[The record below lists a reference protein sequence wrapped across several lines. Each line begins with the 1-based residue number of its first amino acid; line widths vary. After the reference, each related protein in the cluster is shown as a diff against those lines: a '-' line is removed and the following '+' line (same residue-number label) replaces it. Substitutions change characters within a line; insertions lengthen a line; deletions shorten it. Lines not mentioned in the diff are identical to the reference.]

1 MKVGFVG
8 LGNQGA
14 PMARMIDRG
23 GFELY
28 LWARRA
34 ASLEPF
40 ADTGATAVE
49 RLADLGE
56 RCDLIGVC
64 VVDDRDVAQVALE
77 PDGLLAT
84 MRPDAILVI
93 HSTVHP
99 ETCKRVAERA
109 GQVGVH
115 VLDAPVSGSGQAAL
129 SQTLSVLAGGEDAVF
144 ARARPVLEC
153 YGNPI
158 SHLGPLGSGQLAKLL
173 NNVAF
178 YANLRVAATVLT
190 VADEFGMERKALIE
204 VMKASSGRSMGLDTA
219 AGDLSSSMVDHI
231 LTMGRKD
238 LELAGDIVAPG
249 SALATLA
256 AESKKGL
263 LAALV
268 ARNE

>member
-1 MKVGFVG
+1 MQVGFVG

-14 PMARMIDRG
+14 PMARMIGRG
-23 GFELY
+23 GFDLY

-40 ADTGATAVE
+40 KDTGAAAAE

-64 VVDDRDVAQVALE
+64 VVNDRDVEQVVLE
-77 PDGLLAT
+77 PEGLLNS
-84 MRPDAILVI
+84 MRPDTILVI

-99 ETCKRVAERA
+99 GTCQRVAERA

-129 SQTLSVLAGGEDAVF
+129 SQTLSVLVGGDEAVF
-144 ARARPVLEC
+144 ARARPVFEC

-158 SHLGPLGSGQLAKLL
+158 SHLGPLGSGQMAKLL

-178 YANLRVAATVLT
+178 YANLRAAATVLT
-190 VADEFGMERKALIE
+190 VADEFGMDRNALIE

-219 AGDLSSSMVDHI
+219 AGDLSSAMVDHI

-238 LELAGDIVAPG
+238 LDLAGDIVPAG
-249 SALATLA
+249 SALATLV

-263 LAALV
+263 LASLRA
-268 ARNE
+268 ESE